1 MEAHSETHFENE
13 NMFLEKW
20 KVINPFFLKEIL
32 KKLISILRMWTCI
45 QILQVFMEEGV
56 YPLGLKVTPVH
67 SRQDTLVKQS
77 QGEIT
82 IIKTGRLKR
91 SQFSIQLF
99 FSENFR
105 KYFIFLPAFYLVM
118 WPMIPAKNFEKI
130 VILKIWELISHW
142 SVKIHFG
149 EIPLK

>member
-1 MEAHSETHFENE
+1 MHFENE
-13 NMFLEKW
+13 NMFLKKL

-67 SRQDTLVKQS
+67 LRQDTLVKQS

-82 IIKTGRLKR
+82 AFTMVAQKLLSLSIYTETCQVLLMFRLD
-91 SQFSIQLF
+91 FDHVLVG
-99 FSENFR
+99 
-105 KYFIFLPAFYLVM
+105 IFDPF
-118 WPMIPAKNFEKI
+118 
-130 VILKIWELISHW
+130 
-142 SVKIHFG
+142 
-149 EIPLK
+149 